1 MEQIVQTLGNLDE
14 STEASEALEILQQ
27 LESFLNSYFDASKVG
42 KILELLDACP
52 PTRWLILGVVADQL
66 IAAAFPAADDRG
78 ILKYLLSHIAVND
91 KQKKEHEKPK
101 LEALKV
107 LQKLLDDP
115 RFRICVGPACFRI
128 YVSRWA

>member
-1 MEQIVQTLGNLDE
+1 MRQKSVSNFTWNCECLPIF
-14 STEASEALEILQQ
+14 SS
-27 LESFLNSYFDASKVG
+27 
-42 KILELLDACP
+42 
-52 PTRWLILGVVADQL
+52 LIYGPVADQL
-66 IAAAFPAADDRG
+66 IAAALPASDDRG

-115 RFRICVGPACFRI
+115 RLRICVAPACYRI
-128 YVSRWA
+128 YVSN